1 MGSSKLKLPSQEAVP
16 RMTHPVENNTAR
28 GNGCHLGIA
37 MEYIWAGLCRCW
49 GKSVAETEGTRGA
62 SERRSSGQEL
72 MTWRL
77 VWLRG
82 ELEAATGSHV
92 FPGAV
97 AGGSGS
103 SAFTGLRT
111 PVLGGIQEKTVC
123 NGYPLLIK
131 SLVLR
136 IRDIT

>member
-1 MGSSKLKLPSQEAVP
+1 MG
-16 RMTHPVENNTAR
+16 R
-28 GNGCHLGIA
+28 
-37 MEYIWAGLCRCW
+37 
-49 GKSVAETEGTRGA
+49 
-62 SERRSSGQEL
+62 EL

-82 ELEAATGSHV
+82 ELEAATGSRV

-97 AGGSGS
+97 AGGSCS

-111 PVLGGIQEKTVC
+111 PVLGGIEEKTVC
-123 NGYPLLIK
+123 IGYPLLIE